1 MIDPVPTQC
10 VVVDREFARRPL
22 DRPTGGKKPLD
33 PHAFDVIAS
42 LTAPRPR
49 TFLPRHR
56 LPRLMSFKKILWV
69 TKIPFPRIPRSSSPH
84 INRGGMARQGKSGVT
99 LLSAAKNICV
109 TRIFLLTFPTK
120 TPRFSERNSLPQREQ
135 AMTDKFIVSRAEA
148 VKRLW
153 NRHSEECER
162 CP

>member
-1 MIDPVPTQC
+1 
-10 VVVDREFARRPL
+10 
-22 DRPTGGKKPLD
+22 
-33 PHAFDVIAS
+33 
-42 LTAPRPR
+42 
-49 TFLPRHR
+49 
-56 LPRLMSFKKILWV
+56 
-69 TKIPFPRIPRSSSPH
+69 

-148 VKRLW
+148 VKRLS
-153 NRHSEECER
+153 NRHAEACER
-162 CP
+162 FPYTREISLERYIKRIFGRFAYSTPSANTATLPWAAKANKRPTDAAITAIASGAVTCLHFGLPLPKDHLRSGPK